1 MEITLDDALNE
12 LFGQQVAAAPR
23 ETTGERI
30 PTPQTG
36 PPDMLLEARDLV
48 EEARQALQAGN
59 FGTFGDRFSALEQ
72 LLMQNGTQSDT
83 TAAR

>member
-1 MEITLDDALNE
+1 
-12 LFGQQVAAAPR
+12 
-23 ETTGERI
+23 
-30 PTPQTG
+30 
-36 PPDMLLEARDLV
+36 MLLEARDLV